1 MLICPGSHASVRTG
15 PAAGTGGSGNVPGTL
30 PVYRSGVLGGNPA
43 AGPAAASQEARR
55 FRLASPRTGLVALG
69 CLALALIAVI
79 PPLARL
85 AHQSPAGSGGGA
97 PVWAVLPFAVVG
109 FVVAWRRPRNPLGWI
124 LVGLV
129 VSGALSVDGTFYAI
143 ADYRLRHGTLPLG
156 WVAMLAQPGW
166 APVIVLIGVAVLLFP
181 DRRPA
186 SPLLR
191 WVLWLYLAP
200 ALVWMATAY
209 VLTAGA
215 IIGHDIRVDAGG
227 NLLALDNGPSSPGWW
242 NVLQDL
248 VFVAIVLGWLLSV
261 AGQAASY
268 RRSSGERRQQLKWLL
283 GGLTV
288 SLAGLVAVIALGHAA
303 GFWGVVSQVALVA
316 GILAVPVAMGV
327 AILKYRLYDI
337 DRVISR
343 TLGYAIITGL
353 LAVIYAGL
361 VLLATQVFRIHS
373 TVAVAAATLAAAAL
387 FNPLRRQVQ
396 LRVDRRFNRA
406 RYDAGQTVAAFAA
419 RLKDTMDLDSVGA
432 DLAAV
437 VNQALEPAHVSVW
450 ISQQG

>member
-1 MLICPGSHASVRTG
+1 MV
-15 PAAGTGGSGNVPGTL
+15 
-30 PVYRSGVLGGNPA
+30 
-43 AGPAAASQEARR
+43 
-55 FRLASPRTGLVALG
+55 LG
-69 CLALALIAVI
+69 CLVLALIAGLA
-79 PPLARL
+79 PLARL
-85 AHQSPAGSGGGA
+85 SHQSSTGSGGGA
-97 PVWAVLPFAVVG
+97 SAWAFFPFGVVG
-109 FVVAWRRPRNPLGWI
+109 FVVAWRRPHNPLGWI
-124 LVGLV
+124 LVGLAV
-129 VSGALSVDGTFYAI
+129 AGALSDDGSLYAI
-143 ADYRLRHGTLPLG
+143 ADYRLHHGTLPLG

-181 DRRPA
+181 DGRPA

-288 SLAGLVAVIALGHAA
+288 SLAGLAAAIALSHAA
-303 GFWGVVSQVALVA
+303 GFWHVLAYLAALAGVF
-316 GILAVPVAMGV
+316 AVPVSMGV
-327 AILKYRLYDI
+327 AILKYRLYDL

-353 LAVIYAGL
+353 LAGIYAGL